1 VRGAKPRLHLPYDRW
16 PAADRLLW
24 EQAMASDDP
33 FADAAGAR
41 LSKAS
46 QHNYLF
52 TWRRFLGFLVLHE
65 PNALEVAP
73 NERLTTERV
82 RLFVDHLAET
92 NVPQSVACQVG
103 TLYQVARIMMPD
115 EDWSWLK
122 VVKTRLHRAAPVHSP
137 RGPVITSVQLLK
149 LGLLLMEESKP
160 APDAS
165 ISIKD
170 AVQYRDGL
178 MLALLALI
186 PLRRKNLAAL
196 EVGKHLILEGDCWFV
211 IIPSEEA
218 KTGTPIEFAVP
229 ELLNSHL
236 AIYLDVVRP
245 RMLRRPACAALW
257 VSDKGGALVHGA
269 IGQVFT
275 RLSSR
280 LGDWIT
286 PHDVRHAAATTWAI
300 SAPGHIGVARDLLA
314 HADLRTT
321 TKHYNRA
328 RGIEASRTYRQV
340 IAAIRK
346 SQNRHSR

>member
-1 VRGAKPRLHLPYDRW
+1 MQPVL
-16 PAADRLLW
+16 
-24 EQAMASDDP
+24 E
-33 FADAAGAR
+33 

-52 TWRRFLGFLVLHE
+52 TWRRFLAFLVLHD

-73 NERLTTERV
+73 NERLTIERV

-103 TLYQVARIMMPD
+103 TLYQVAQIMMPD
-115 EDWSWLK
+115 EDWSWLRAI
-122 VVKTRLHRAAPVHSP
+122 KTRLHRAAPVHSP

-196 EVGKHLILEGDCWFV
+196 EVGKHLIREGDCWFV
-211 IIPSEEA
+211 IIPGEEA
-218 KTGTPIEFAVP
+218 KTGKPIDFAVP

-269 IGQVFT
+269 IGQVYG
-275 RLSSR
+275 RLSRR

-286 PHDVRHAAATTWAI
+286 PHDVRDAAATTWAI
-300 SAPGHIGVARDLLA
+300 SAPSHIGVARDLLA

-346 SQNRHSR
+346 TQNRRTG